1 MTDAKFELMAKVIL
15 FNNKGHILWSI
26 FRDILQPLIKISRIL
41 WPIFQ
46 VILQPSIF
54 DAKKKI
60 ILFSDVLKHLRKYIF
75 LKVELPWL
83 KKLFMS

>member
-15 FNNKGHILWSI
+15 FNNKGHILWPI
-26 FRDILQPLIKISRIL
+26 FRDV
-41 WPIFQ
+41 F
-46 VILQPSIF
+46 QPSIF